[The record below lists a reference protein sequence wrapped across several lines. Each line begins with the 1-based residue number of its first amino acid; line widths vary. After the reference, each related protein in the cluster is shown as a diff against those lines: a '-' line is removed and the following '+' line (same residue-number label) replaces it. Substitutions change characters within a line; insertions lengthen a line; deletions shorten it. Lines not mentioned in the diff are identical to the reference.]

1 MENSLYDLEASLHST
16 SSLSS
21 DRSET
26 AKKEDYCSS
35 VNRNDSTATIK
46 RSVDIPLRVHEAP
59 HAKGLS
65 ANALGVV
72 SWRDSTSAHPRQWP
86 FLRKCYDSAV
96 ICLMEFVMTVVS
108 NIGSSI
114 VPYALPQL
122 DISSSVLG
130 FFYFTTLYLLGQALG
145 GLVFPPLAE
154 SFGGQTIYTTCT
166 IGFAACCLII
176 GACPS
181 VPVIIIGRFVSGFL
195 SAMPAVVAC
204 GSIENIWDTKARIW
218 LVLAGNGS
226 STSLRSWVVSSPYS
240 APLCASHGRPSFSAC
255 ECTTSSH
262 DTNFHKLTVDPIDAK
277 PTARS
282 FIRDSITMP
291 LRLFSTEPIVFL
303 TSIMGAT
310 VCDVI
315 YLFTAAIPEVYT
327 KSFGFTATQASLV
340 FIAIVTSNSNT
351 NTQAIEPEDELF
363 GFYIAAPILAIGLW
377 LFSLTTPP
385 LAHPSITPYL
395 SISSLALFSYAVVE
409 FDNILSGYLCDTY
422 TSRTASA
429 LAPMSSLRAV
439 LSGTFPLFGTQ
450 MFQQLGAHRAMFI
463 LAGVATGFCGVA
475 WVFGRYGRILRQR
488 SKFVQ

>member
-46 RSVDIPLRVHEAP
+46 RSVDIPLRVHEAL

-130 FFYFTTLYLLGQALG
+130 LFYFTTLYLLGQALG

-204 GSIENIWDTKARIW
+204 GSIENIWDTKAHLGWQW
-218 LVLAGNGS
+218 LFYFAAILGGVL
-226 STSLRSWVVSSPYS
+226 TI
-240 APLCASHGRPSFSAC
+240 LCTFMRESRPSQLLRLRVHDI
-255 ECTTSSH
+255 SH
-262 DTNFHKLTVDPIDAK
+262 DTNFHKLTVDPIDAE

-282 FIRDSITMP
+282 FIRDSLTMP
-291 LRLFSTEPIVFL
+291 LRLSSTEPIVFL

-310 VCDVI
+310 VYDVI

-351 NTQAIEPEDELF
+351 NTQAIEPEDKLF

-385 LAHPSITPYL
+385 LIHPSVNPYL
-395 SISSLALFSYAVVE
+395 SISSLALFGYAVVE

-450 MFQQLGAHRAMFI
+450 GFQQLGAHRAMFI